1 MDAAVVLDFLAA
13 TLRIATP
20 LLLAALGG
28 ILCERGGTF
37 AVGLEGQMLT
47 GAFFGVVATHLAS
60 NAGLGLVASCVG
72 GMLMAGVVAIATVR
86 FHAEHMVTGI
96 ASNVLALGLTSFL
109 LRAMSAGGSAPSIRV
124 PLLEAWAVPGLAQ
137 LPVVGQLL
145 FHQPPLTYLAVL
157 LVLPIALFL
166 FRTRAGLDLRAVG
179 ENPVAAFAA
188 GANPARVRSAA
199 ILAGG
204 ALAGLAGAVLSL
216 QQVGTFTDGM
226 TSGRGYLALAAIIV
240 GRWMPLGSLAACLMF
255 GAAEAV
261 SLRVQAFSLPVS
273 SYVIQMTPYLAALL
287 VLAGLG
293 RGARMPAAIGQP
305 FQRA

>member
-28 ILCERGGTF
+28 ILSERAGTF
-37 AVGLEGQMLT
+37 AVGLEGQMLA
-47 GAFFGVVATHLAS
+47 GAFLGVLATHFAHH
-60 NAGLGLVASCVG
+60 AGLGLVAACVG
-72 GMLMAGVVAIATVR
+72 GMLMAAVVAIATVR

-96 ASNVLALGLTSFL
+96 ASNILALGLTSFL
-109 LRAMSAGGSAPSIRV
+109 LRAAVGGGGAPVIRV
-124 PLLEAWAVPGLAQ
+124 PILEPWVVPWLSD
-137 LPVVGQLL
+137 LPLIGPLL
-145 FHQPPLTYLAVL
+145 FRQPPLTYLAVL
-157 LVLPIALFL
+157 LAIPVGAFL
-166 FRTRAGLDLRAVG
+166 FRTRAGLELRAVG

-188 GANPARVRSAA
+188 GANPARIRALA
-199 ILAGG
+199 ILGGG

-240 GRWMPLGSLAACLMF
+240 GRWMPLGSLLACLMF
-255 GAAEAV
+255 GAAEAM

-273 SYVIQMTPYLAALL
+273 SYVIQMAPYIAALM
-287 VLAGLG
+287 VLAGMG
-293 RGARMPAAIGQP
+293 RGARMPAAVGQP
-305 FQRA
+305 WRR